1 MEDTN
6 TSVNYGSTFHTV
18 PGLAKVI
25 GKYEIIGEAGRG
37 SMGTVYEAFD
47 PFANR
52 KVAIK
57 VAHPHFVKQDEDGLR
72 FRKLFFNEAH
82 AAGVLSH
89 PSILSLFDA
98 GVDGE
103 TCYLVM
109 EFISGARTL
118 EDFCKPNTL
127 LSVREIVGIIYK
139 CAKAL
144 DYAHRQ
150 GIIHRDIKP
159 SNILFTDDRDIK
171 ISDFSIARINRAD
184 QTSTQFDGFMGS
196 PLYMSPEQINEW
208 PMTTNTDIFSLG
220 TVMYEMLTGHHPFR
234 ADSLAAIINNITNET
249 PVPLSEYRQDLPE
262 GLDYILARM
271 LKKKNSKRYATGLDL
286 AADMALLFDDLEKV
300 DTQDALRDRFDSLS
314 KLGFFKSFND
324 AEIWSLVRA
333 SNWDSYVPGK
343 IIINE
348 GDKDHSF
355 YIILAG
361 QVMIQK
367 NNQIIETLK
376 EGDCFGEMGFL
387 STTERTAS
395 VTAKTDVS
403 LIRVNQSTL
412 DRADESTQLRFLKVF
427 VGIVVERLKLTTS
440 ILTQLRQI

>member
-118 EDFCKPNTL
+118 ESFCKPNTL

-171 ISDFSIARINRAD
+171 IS
-184 QTSTQFDGFMGS
+184 
-196 PLYMSPEQINEW
+196 E
-208 PMTTNTDIFSLG
+208 
-220 TVMYEMLTGHHPFR
+220 
-234 ADSLAAIINNITNET
+234 
-249 PVPLSEYRQDLPE
+249 
-262 GLDYILARM
+262 
-271 LKKKNSKRYATGLDL
+271 RYATGLDL

-343 IIINE
+343 VIINE

-361 QVMIQK
+361 QVTIQK

-387 STTERTAS
+387 STAERTAS

-427 VGIVVERLKLTTS
+427 VGVVIERLKLTTS
-440 ILTQLRQI
+440 ILTQLCQI